1 MCFHDCL
8 IIILNFQEQY
18 FDNNHFQN
26 VMYVKCHIRLTQERR
41 IACFMWWVS
50 DLIPLSRTIITMATG
65 GNPTKECVYCQCQSC
80 GHDNHPCCSE
90 CAHPLSPHLGAQVG
104 LLSWQPFPLIRVCT
118 SVISTSRGTG
128 RSVVMTTIPTVVNM
142 GTRYPHAQI

>member
-65 GNPTKECVYCQCQSC
+65 GNPTKECVYEGQCRSC
-80 GHDNHPCCSE
+80 GHDNHPRCSE
-90 CAHPLSPHLGAQVG
+90 CAHPLSPHQSAQVG
-104 LLSWQPFPLIRVCT
+104 LLSWQPPMLFWVCT
-118 SVISTSRGTG
+118 SVISTSRRTG
-128 RSVVMTTIPTVVNM
+128 RSVVMATIPTVTSVDI
-142 GTRYPHAQI
+142 RYLHI